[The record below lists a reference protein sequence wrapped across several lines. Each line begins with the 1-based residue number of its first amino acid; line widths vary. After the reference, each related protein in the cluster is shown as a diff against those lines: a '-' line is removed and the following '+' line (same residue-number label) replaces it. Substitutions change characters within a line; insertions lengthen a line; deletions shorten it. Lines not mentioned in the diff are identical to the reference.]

1 MNEKKVLIYRDYGC
15 GDLNNLEKRLTEHF
29 SPLDIA
35 VDFTDSSAII
45 KDNALDDNVLLLV
58 MPGGAATPYIQKLK
72 TLGSDKIRN
81 YVQNG
86 GNYLGVCAGAYYACT
101 KVEFETDVKPM
112 SITRTQDLLNLVDAS
127 AVGTLH
133 KELNIRPYMTNAA
146 SSAAVRLRWLNDDE
160 ICYAHYHGGPK
171 FLPTKAGFEVLA
183 TYADIADCPPA
194 IVAQNYGRGRVVLSG
209 VHFENK
215 GQDLAKAIHALRI
228 DYQRA
233 AEVAAE
239 LTEHEQSRQNLFRK
253 IMSEFSR

>member
-1 MNEKKVLIYRDYGC
+1 MNTKKVLVYRDYGC
-15 GDLNNLEKRLTEHF
+15 GDLNNLEKRLREHF

-35 VDFTDSSAII
+35 VDFTDSASII
-45 KDNALDDNVLLLV
+45 KDNALNDNVVLLV

-72 TLGSDKIRN
+72 TLGSNKIRD
-81 YVQNG
+81 YVANG

-101 KVEFETDVKPM
+101 KVEFETDIKPM

-160 ICYAHYHGGPK
+160 FCYAHYHGGPK
-171 FLPTKAGFEVLA
+171 FLPTNDKFEVLA
-183 TYADIADCPPA
+183 TYADVADCPPA
-194 IVAQNYGRGRVVLSG
+194 IIAKNYGQGRVVLSG
-209 VHFENK
+209 VHFEDK
-215 GQDLAKAIHALRI
+215 GQDLAKAVHAMRI
-228 DYQRA
+228 DFKHA
-233 AEVAAE
+233 SKVATE
-239 LTEHEQSRQNLFRK
+239 LTAHEQSRQNLFYK